1 MVKTTYNWLKTV
13 EIILATLDHLFII
26 EVIITNVKNESF
38 PPPTKG
44 NSFVRV
50 LETIKEL
57 RILTI
62 QKCLEDDE
70 CLIQIPHKHCWTVHV
85 CCFSRCWQKL
95 WGASHQPSWKRC
107 ASSIFC
113 HNFIVPLAFSA
124 SQTLKSIPFPF
135 ILLSTISI
143 QILNNYINRFLHK
156 EAYILCNTTSTMTAT
171 AEG

>member
-1 MVKTTYNWLKTV
+1 MIKTTYNWLKTV

-26 EVIITNVKNESF
+26 EVIITNFKNESF

-50 LETIKEL
+50 LETVKEL

-70 CLIQIPHKHCWTVHV
+70 CLIQIPHKHCRTAHV
-85 CCFSRCWQKL
+85 CCFSRCRQKLL

-113 HNFIVPLAFSA
+113 HNFIVPLAFLA
-124 SQTLKSIPFPF
+124 SQTLESISLHFMS
-135 ILLSTISI
+135 LSTKSI
-143 QILNNYINRFLHK
+143 QILNNDRNRFLHK
-156 EAYILCNTTSTMTAT
+156 EA
-171 AEG
+171 